1 MLRLNFRT
9 GKGESPKLILTSFVR
24 FCADGTLRG
33 PENYLVARCAE
44 SGWWVGGVL
53 HRELECEGPVRLRV
67 TAGAG
72 GSFVHFGPF
81 SLVRTAGGEF
91 YGDET
96 RLNIPIP
103 GSSPEVARLGHELT
117 MLSEG
122 VKNGQ
127 AQLPARKETERGG
140 AQGASAGKNAAQTGA
155 GGLADQ
161 GRRGR

>member
-67 TAGAG
+67 TGGAG
-72 GSFVHFGPF
+72 GALVHFGPF

-122 VKNGQ
+122 VKHGET
-127 AQLPARKETERGG
+127 QLPARKAAERGG
-140 AQGASAGKNAAQTGA
+140 SQGASAGKAAAQTGA
-155 GGLADQ
+155 GGRDDQ
-161 GRRGR
+161 GRRSR

>member
-9 GKGESPKLILTSFVR
+9 GKGESPKLILTTFVR
-24 FCADGTLRG
+24 FCADGSLRG
-33 PENYLVARCAE
+33 PENYLVARCADT
-44 SGWWVGGVL
+44 GWWVGGKL

-67 TAGAG
+67 SG
-72 GSFVHFGPF
+72 GSGAKSTHFGPY

-122 VKNGQ
+122 VKNG
-127 AQLPARKETERGG
+127 
-140 AQGASAGKNAAQTGA
+140 
-155 GGLADQ
+155 
-161 GRRGR
+161 